1 MAFSVEKFK
10 SATSGG
16 FLKPSNFL
24 VYILPPTWALNTEYD
39 YNVAY
44 LTSGT
49 SLPGV
54 QILTQEARL
63 YGAGPLVKMP
73 YDIATTD
80 ITMTFY
86 VDADGISIN
95 YFYEWLRN
103 VVNLSHDQL
112 EVRSGAFSN
121 QVAYRSWY
129 ATKIDVMLFNNKPN
143 GGDVDSP
150 QDSALAIY
158 TLFDAYPINISEPTL
173 NWQAG
178 NEVLQFNVT
187 FSYRSFE
194 RTVVNLPPVRNI
206 NIPQVPVPPEV
217 QGSPARPVPVP
228 PTLSQEPPQSS
239 SRQSG
244 KAFTNSKL
252 QAVNDFA
259 RSLRDGAMSV
269 RTESVSRVQDV
280 RKGIVSNE
288 FVQTGINILNTAN
301 EVKSTLNTLRSLNS
315 SLKKN
320 LLQDLK
326 GSVKGRIPG
335 L

>member
-1 MAFSVEKFK
+1 MAFNIEKFK

-39 YNVAY
+39 FNLAY
-44 LTSGT
+44 LTSGAT
-49 SLPGV
+49 LPGV
-54 QILTQEARL
+54 QLLTNEARL
-63 YGAGPLVKMP
+63 YGAGPVVKMP

-80 ITMTFY
+80 ISMTFY

-103 VVNLSHDQL
+103 VINLSHDQL

-129 ATKIDVMLFNNKPN
+129 STKIDIMLFNDKP
-143 GGDVDSP
+143 GGNPESP
-150 QDSALAIY
+150 QDAALAIY
-158 TLFDAYPINISEPTL
+158 TLFDAYPISVSEPSL
-173 NWQAG
+173 SWQAG

-194 RTVVNLPPVRNI
+194 RTVVNLPEKRNI
-206 NIPQVPVPPEV
+206 NIPQVPVPPDV
-217 QGSPARPVPVP
+217 QQAPSRPIPVP
-228 PTLSQEPPQSS
+228 PVLSHEPPQSS
-239 SRQSG
+239 SKQSG
-244 KAFTNSKL
+244 KAFTNTRL

-259 RSLRDGAMSV
+259 RSIRDGAMSV
-269 RTESVSRVQDV
+269 RTQSVSKVNDV
-280 RKGIVSNE
+280 RKATMNNE
-288 FVQTGINILNTAN
+288 FVQTGVNILNTAN
-301 EVKSTLNTLRSLNS
+301 EVKRTLGSLSQLNN
-315 SLKKN
+315 SLKKG

-326 GSVKGRIPG
+326 GAVKGRIPG

>member
-1 MAFSVEKFK
+1 MAFSIEKFK

-16 FLKPSNFL
+16 FVKPSNFL

-39 YNVAY
+39 FNLAY
-44 LTSGT
+44 LTSSAT
-49 SLPGV
+49 LPGV
-54 QILTQEARL
+54 QLITQEARL
-63 YGAGPLVKMP
+63 YGAGPIVKMP

-103 VVNLSHDQL
+103 VINLSHDQTQ
-112 EVRSGAFSN
+112 VRSGAFSN

-129 ATKIDVMLFNNKPN
+129 ATSIDIMLFNDKP
-143 GGDVDSP
+143 GGDIDSP
-150 QDSALAIY
+150 QDAALAIY
-158 TLFDAYPINISEPTL
+158 TLFDAYPISIAEPSL
-173 NWQAG
+173 SWQSG

-194 RTVVNLPPVRNI
+194 RTVVNLPATRSI
-206 NIPQVPVPPEV
+206 NDSQ
-217 QGSPARPVPVP
+217 VPVP
-228 PTLSQEPPQSS
+228 PTLSHEPPQKS

-244 KAFTNSKL
+244 KAFTNTRL
-252 QAVNDFA
+252 QAVNDYA

-269 RTESVSRVQDV
+269 RTQSVSKVNDFRNAVMN
-280 RKGIVSNE
+280 NE
-288 FVQTGINILNTAN
+288 FIQTGVNILNTAN
-301 EVKSTLNTLRSLNS
+301 EVKKTLGTLRGLNN

-320 LLQDLK
+320 LINDLK
-326 GSVKGRIPG
+326 GAVKGRIPG

>member
-1 MAFSVEKFK
+1 MAFNIEKFK

-16 FLKPSNFL
+16 FIRPSNFL

-39 YNVAY
+39 YDLAY
-44 LTSGT
+44 LTSAA
-49 SLPGV
+49 SLPGM
-54 QILTQEARL
+54 QILTQEARI
-63 YGAGPLVKMP
+63 YGAGPIVKMP

-80 ITMTFY
+80 ISMTFY

-121 QVAYRSWY
+121 QIAYRSWY
-129 ATKIDVMLFNNKPN
+129 STKIDIMLFNDKP
-143 GGDVDSP
+143 GGNLESP
-150 QDSALAIY
+150 QDAALAIY
-158 TLFDAYPINISEPTL
+158 TLFDVYPIGISEPAL
-173 NWQAG
+173 SWQTG
-178 NEVLQFNVT
+178 NEILQFNVT

-194 RTVVNLPPVRNI
+194 RTVVNVPAKRTISIPGVPIPPNV
-206 NIPQVPVPPEV
+206 PQAP
-217 QGSPARPVPVP
+217 SRPIPVP
-228 PTLSQEPPQSS
+228 PTLSHEPPQSS

-244 KAFTNSKL
+244 KASNNTRL

-259 RSLRDGAMSV
+259 RSLRDGAMKV
-269 RTESVSRVQDV
+269 RTESVSKVNDIRQATM
-280 RKGIVSNE
+280 GNE
-288 FVQTGINILNTAN
+288 FVQTGVNILNTAN
-301 EVKSTLNTLRSLNS
+301 EIKSTLGTLKQLNT

-320 LLQDLK
+320 LIQDLK
-326 GSVKGRIPG
+326 GAVKGKIPG

>member
-1 MAFSVEKFK
+1 MAFNVEKFK

-16 FLKPSNFL
+16 FLRPSNFL

-39 YNVAY
+39 YNLAY
-44 LTSGT
+44 LTSST

-54 QILTQEARL
+54 QLLTQEARL

-103 VVNLSHDQL
+103 TVNLSHDQT

-121 QVAYRSWY
+121 QIAYRSWY
-129 ATKIDVMLFNNKPN
+129 ATKIDIMLFNNKPN
-143 GGDVDSP
+143 GDPDSP
-150 QDSALAIY
+150 QDAALAIY
-158 TLFDAYPINISEPTL
+158 TLFDAYPISVSEPSL

-178 NEVLQFNVT
+178 NEILQFNVT

-194 RTVVNLPPVRNI
+194 RTVVNLPAVRNI
-206 NIPQVPVPPEV
+206 NIPEVPVPPEV

-228 PTLSQEPPQSS
+228 PSLSQQPPQTS

-269 RTESVSRVQDV
+269 RTESVSKVQDV
-280 RKGIVSNE
+280 RKGIMNNE
-288 FVQTGINILNTAN
+288 FVQAGVNILNTAN
-301 EVKSTLNTLRSLNS
+301 EIRGTLGTLKGLNS
-315 SLKKN
+315 SLKRN

-326 GSVKGRIPG
+326 GAVKGGIRG

>member
-1 MAFSVEKFK
+1 MAFSIEKFK

-16 FLKPSNFL
+16 FVKPSNFL

-39 YNVAY
+39 FNLAY
-44 LTSGT
+44 LTSSAT
-49 SLPGV
+49 LPGV
-54 QILTQEARL
+54 QLITQEARL
-63 YGAGPLVKMP
+63 YGAGPIVKMP

-103 VVNLSHDQL
+103 VINLSHDQTQ
-112 EVRSGAFSN
+112 VRSGAFSN

-129 ATKIDVMLFNNKPN
+129 ATSIDIMLFNDKP
-143 GGDVDSP
+143 GGDIDSP
-150 QDSALAIY
+150 QDAALAIY
-158 TLFDAYPINISEPTL
+158 TLFDAYPISIAEPSL
-173 NWQAG
+173 SWQSG

-194 RTVVNLPPVRNI
+194 RTVVNLPATRSI
-206 NIPQVPVPPEV
+206 NDSQ
-217 QGSPARPVPVP
+217 VPVP
-228 PTLSQEPPQSS
+228 PTLSHEPPQKS

-244 KAFTNSKL
+244 KAFTNTRL
-252 QAVNDFA
+252 QAVNDYA

-269 RTESVSRVQDV
+269 RTQSVSKVNDFRNAVMN
-280 RKGIVSNE
+280 NE
-288 FVQTGINILNTAN
+288 FIQTGINILNTAN
-301 EVKSTLNTLRSLNS
+301 EIKSTLGTLKGLNN

-320 LLQDLK
+320 LINDLK
-326 GSVKGRIPG
+326 GAVKGRIPG

>member
-1 MAFSVEKFK
+1 MAFNIEKFK
-10 SATSGG
+10 SATSSG
-16 FLKPSNFL
+16 FIKPSNFL

-39 YNVAY
+39 YNLAY
-44 LTSGT
+44 LTAGT

-54 QILTQEARL
+54 QILTQESRI
-63 YGAGPLVKMP
+63 YGAGPIVKMP

-86 VDADGISIN
+86 VDADGKSIN

-103 VVNLSHDQL
+103 VVNLSHDQTQ
-112 EVRSGAFSN
+112 VRSGAFSN
-121 QVAYRSWY
+121 QLAYRNWY
-129 ATKIDVMLFNNKPN
+129 STKIDIMLFNDKP
-143 GGDVDSP
+143 GGDPSSP
-150 QDSALAIY
+150 QDAAMAIY
-158 TLFDAYPINISEPTL
+158 TLFDAYPVSISEPSL
-173 NWQAG
+173 SWGSG
-178 NEVLQFNVT
+178 NEILQFNVT

-194 RTVVNLPPVRNI
+194 RTVVNVPKTRSI
-206 NIPQVPVPPEV
+206 NISKVPVPPDVE
-217 QGSPARPVPVP
+217 QAPSKPIPVP
-228 PTLSQEPPQSS
+228 PTLSHEPPQTS

-252 QAVNDFA
+252 QGINDFA

-269 RTESVSRVQDV
+269 RTQSVSKVNDV
-280 RKGIVSNE
+280 RKATMNNE

-301 EVKSTLNTLRSLNS
+301 EIKGTLGTLKQLNS

-320 LLQDLK
+320 LIQDLK
-326 GSVKGRIPG
+326 GAVKGRIPG